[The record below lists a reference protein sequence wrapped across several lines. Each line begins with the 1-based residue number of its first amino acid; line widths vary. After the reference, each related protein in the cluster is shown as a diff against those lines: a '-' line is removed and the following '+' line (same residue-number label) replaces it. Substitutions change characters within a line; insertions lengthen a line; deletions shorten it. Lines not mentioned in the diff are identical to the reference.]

1 MNGNTLT
8 TKLKQDTTSAFAP
21 ANPVATAVSVA
32 PAVVSAGKDV
42 QDELGIVAGHKG
54 YQFAQ
59 GQWYR
64 DGVAVDCDANV
75 ALRDV
80 RTAANGGDP
89 VAMISLGRWYSFV
102 SASVRT
108 GLNRAI
114 DWFLRAAQKGIA
126 LGYLLAGQL
135 FAASGN
141 NEWAARSF
149 REASAQ
155 GISSADTC
163 LEELLVAHPMLRLK
177 LD

>member
-1 MNGNTLT
+1 MTNAQPLT
-8 TKLKQDTTSAFAP
+8 DNPKRNTSAETTVLE
-21 ANPVATAVSVA
+21 ANAVEA
-32 PAVVSAGKDV
+32 NGTPAVANEVNAN
-42 QDELGIVAGHKG
+42 EFGIVAGHEG

-64 DGVAVDCDANV
+64 DGEAVECDATV

-80 RTAANGGDP
+80 KQAADAGDP

-102 SASVRT
+102 SASVRS
-108 GLNRAI
+108 GMSRAI
-114 DWFLRAAQKGIA
+114 DWFLRAAQKGMA
-126 LGYLLAGQL
+126 LGYVLAGKL

-155 GISSADTC
+155 GIAYADEC
-163 LEELLVAHPMLRLK
+163 LAQLLVAHPMLRLK
-177 LD
+177 LE